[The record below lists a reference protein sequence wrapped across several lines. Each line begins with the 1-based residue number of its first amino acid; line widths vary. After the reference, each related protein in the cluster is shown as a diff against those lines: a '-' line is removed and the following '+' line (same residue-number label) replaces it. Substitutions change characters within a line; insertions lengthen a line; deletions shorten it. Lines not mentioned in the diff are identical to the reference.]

1 MKKILVKAPQIQL
14 GPNGPQMF
22 YNVGVGGGGRGGG
35 GNAVRGR
42 TKRSRVGGAL
52 GGAVGVLG
60 GLAGESRS
68 LGGLLSNVQVG
79 AMQGSAVGRGL
90 ANMGTSRRRQARA
103 DIIEGEKQAQAKGDA
118 QARLAGEREMKR
130 RRGLDFDPNMSLQE
144 MRDMGPTPRRRSI
157 LPGIGGKNMTRFG
170 YELADHQSEQQ
181 AIAAEQAK
189 REGRERAAMERAN
202 LGDDISLLQ
211 RVRGMDTGAL
221 AAVNQAQS
229 VQTTQM
235 PAAPVQQLPPPADS
249 VAAGNETNADNNRKL
264 ANEGNMDHQMNTE
277 SIQSE
282 LGSQDDGGEEG
293 GEEQQGQQGRNHI
306 GRGGVI
312 PEGDARTMLGLGGGT
327 P

>member
-1 MKKILVKAPQIQL
+1 
-14 GPNGPQMF
+14 MF
-22 YNVGVGGGGRGGG
+22 YNVGFGGRGGG
-35 GNAVRGR
+35 GNGARGR

-79 AMQGSAVGRGL
+79 AMQGSALGRGIADSRL
-90 ANMGTSRRRQARA
+90 VTSRRRQARA
-103 DIIEGEKQAQAKGDA
+103 DIREGEKQAQAKGDA

-130 RRGLDFDPNMSLQE
+130 RRGLDRRDLSLEQI
-144 MRDMGPTPRRRSI
+144 RDMGPTPRRRSI

-211 RVRGMDTGAL
+211 RVRGMDTEAL
-221 AAVNQAQS
+221 AAVNQAQP

-235 PAAPVQQLPPPADS
+235 PAAPMKAPEGS
-249 VAAGNETNADNNRKL
+249 VINVGNDAEVNGSLKNPN
-264 ANEGNMDHQMNTE
+264 NMDHQMNTE

-282 LGSQDDGGEEG
+282 LGSQDGEG
-293 GEEQQGQQGRNHI
+293 GGQQGQQGQKP
-306 GRGGVI
+306 
-312 PEGDARTMLGLGGGT
+312 PEEFERREGAFERVGQFMREGQQ
-327 P
+327 

>member
-1 MKKILVKAPQIQL
+1 MGKILVKAPQIQL
-14 GPNGPQMF
+14 GPNGPQMY
-22 YNVGVGGGGRGGG
+22 YNVGVGGRGGG
-35 GNAVRGR
+35 GNGVRGR
-42 TKRSRVGGAL
+42 TFEDKWGGRL

-90 ANMGTSRRRQARA
+90 AGLGTSRRRQARA
-103 DIIEGEKQAQAKGDA
+103 DIREGEKQAQAKGDA

-211 RVRGMDTGAL
+211 RVRGMDTEAL
-221 AAVNQAQS
+221 AAVNQAQP

-235 PAAPVQQLPPPADS
+235 PAAPMKAPEGS
-249 VAAGNETNADNNRKL
+249 VINVGNDAEVNGSLKNPN
-264 ANEGNMDHQMNTE
+264 NMDHQMNTE

-282 LGSQDDGGEEG
+282 LGSQDGEG
-293 GEEQQGQQGRNHI
+293 GGQQGQQGQKP
-306 GRGGVI
+306 
-312 PEGDARTMLGLGGGT
+312 PEEFERREGAFERVGQFMREGQQ
-327 P
+327 